1 MEVYSS
7 EKTTIIG
14 RLSIAAFDYRRVA
27 KIVKRPKKPGC
38 SRAVLEKL
46 GASAL
51 GPCWCIP
58 LAAGDGSRFGNGPYA
73 TWSERRRAVAAMAA
87 GTLKIETH

>member
-1 MEVYSS
+1 MLNYQ
-7 EKTTIIG
+7 
-14 RLSIAAFDYRRVA
+14 RVA
-27 KIVKRPKKPGC
+27 TILKRPKKPGC

-73 TWSERRRAVAAMAA
+73 TWSERRRAVAAMA
-87 GTLKIETH
+87 GTGKKI